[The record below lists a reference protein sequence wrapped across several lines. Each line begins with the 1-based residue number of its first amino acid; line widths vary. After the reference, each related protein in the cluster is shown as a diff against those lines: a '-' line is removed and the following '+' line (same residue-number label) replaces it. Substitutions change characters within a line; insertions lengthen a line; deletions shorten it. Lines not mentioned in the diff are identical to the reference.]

1 MSPTT
6 YPVLD
11 QAISERPGGAITK
24 TLQSQSPGGLAHSA
38 ICALRRG
45 DTPTPQAQTSLDAT
59 LAWREAWDRWSDA
72 YEPWHTMVSR
82 LETAIMEAAEAR
94 RRASAAQRCV
104 AFYGGRLGDLAE
116 RDAALRLR
124 GAFAQTRGIA
134 GSEGADWQDE
144 LALLRS
150 NVRGHI
156 DSNQMICPDGFLW
169 CDLPPSD
176 SGRLPAEPLI
186 AAWSQTQRRPGMR
199 RAARRW
205 ATAVAQPY
213 IEAEHAYEAQRV
225 IVDVKFHGSDPV
237 SVVGADAVVALLAA
251 SVVATGAG
259 VRIAPHQHDTIDAF
273 RGALPQRDPAVRG
286 LDL

>member
-1 MSPTT
+1 MQSTT
-6 YPVLD
+6 LPILD

-45 DTPTPQAQTSLDAT
+45 DTPTPEAQSSLDAT
-59 LAWREAWDRWSDA
+59 LAWREAWECWSDA

-82 LETAIMEAAEAR
+82 LETAIMKTAEAR
-94 RRASAAQRCV
+94 RRSKAAQRCV
-104 AFYGGRLGDLAE
+104 AFYGGHLGDLAE

-134 GSEGADWQDE
+134 GSESADWQDE

-150 NVRGHI
+150 EVRGRI
-156 DSNQMICPDGFLW
+156 DSNQIICPDGFLW
-169 CDLPPSD
+169 GDLPPSD

-186 AAWSQTQRRPGMR
+186 AAWAQTQRRPGMR

-213 IEAEHAYEAQRV
+213 IEAEHACEAQRV
-225 IVDVKFHGSDPV
+225 IVDVKFHGADPV
-237 SVVGADAVVALLAA
+237 SVVGAEAIVALLAA
-251 SVVATGAG
+251 GVVATAAG
-259 VRIAPHQHDTIDAF
+259 VRISPHQHDTIDAF
-273 RGALPQRDPAVRG
+273 RGGLAQRGPAVRG
-286 LDL
+286 VDL